1 VSKIFEALNK
11 AQSQPV
17 PVEEPA
23 AGEILPVPERHEAL
37 AEGEFDEVWREFDV
51 LRSGVEGNLGTLVDK
66 SIVFASSVSG
76 EGASTVAARFAI
88 ALRALRWIRPV
99 LIDANLRN
107 PTVRQVFDL
116 PPSDGLVE
124 IFTDA
129 VSVEKAAV
137 KVGGGGLSVITE
149 GRTIANPQALFT
161 PRNVSRFIGEVR
173 RHYNCIIVDV
183 PAVTGNPETKV
194 IASLC
199 DGVVLVI
206 ETARTKRE
214 VALRSKDTL
223 TSSGARILGTVLNK
237 RKYVIPDLLYK
248 RI

>member
-1 VSKIFEALNK
+1 MSKIFEALNK
-11 AQSQPV
+11 AQS
-17 PVEEPA
+17 EPA
-23 AGEILPVPERHEAL
+23 SVEPPPAGEILPVHEMHEAL

-66 SIVFASSVSG
+66 AIVFASSVSG

-107 PTVRQVFDL
+107 PSVRQVFDL

-129 VSVEKAAV
+129 SSVEKAAV
-137 KVGGGGLSVITE
+137 KVSGGLSVITE
-149 GRTIANPQALFT
+149 GRSIANPQAIFT

>member
-1 VSKIFEALNK
+1 MSKIFEALNK
-11 AQSQPV
+11 AQPEA
-17 PVEEPA
+17 PPAEP
-23 AGEILPVPERHEAL
+23 EREPILPLPDASDAP
-37 AEGEFDEVWREFDV
+37 AEQQFGDVWREFDV

-66 SIVFASSVSG
+66 TIVFASSVSG
-76 EGASTVAARFAI
+76 EGTSTVAARFAM

-99 LIDANLRN
+99 IVDANLRN
-107 PTVRQVFDL
+107 PSVRDIFDL

-124 IFTDA
+124 ILADKTT
-129 VSVEKAAV
+129 VEKASLRAA
-137 KVGGGGLSVITE
+137 GGNLAIITE
-149 GRTIANPQALFT
+149 GRTVANPQALFT
-161 PRNVSRFIGEVR
+161 PRNVSRLFGEIR
-173 RHYNCIIVDV
+173 KLYNCIIVDV

-194 IASLC
+194 LSSLS

-214 VALRSKDTL
+214 VALRSKETL
-223 TSSGARILGTVLNK
+223 TAAGARILGTVLNK